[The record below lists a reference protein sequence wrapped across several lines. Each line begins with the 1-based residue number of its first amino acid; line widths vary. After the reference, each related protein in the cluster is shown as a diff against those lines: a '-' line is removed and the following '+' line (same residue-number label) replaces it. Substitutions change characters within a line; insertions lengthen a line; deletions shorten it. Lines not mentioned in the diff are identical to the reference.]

1 MQIEKYFHK
10 CGYPI
15 LEVKK
20 PMGLVVDTFFLDGN
34 TPFLQ
39 AKDGKQNPN
48 VIKRCPECGGFIA
61 LEKLL
66 SEKPPRVEGKRGSQA
81 IFLQEYSLKSRN
93 GLRVTNPSRGMFRV
107 RLNMIGEMRPNL
119 VR

>member
-1 MQIEKYFHK
+1 MPFSARNLDGITDQWETLGISETVHPNREISLGGDEMQIEKYFHK

-61 LEKLL
+61 LEKTA
-66 SEKPPRVEGKRGSQA
+66 V
-81 IFLQEYSLKSRN
+81 
-93 GLRVTNPSRGMFRV
+93 
-107 RLNMIGEMRPNL
+107 
-119 VR
+119 